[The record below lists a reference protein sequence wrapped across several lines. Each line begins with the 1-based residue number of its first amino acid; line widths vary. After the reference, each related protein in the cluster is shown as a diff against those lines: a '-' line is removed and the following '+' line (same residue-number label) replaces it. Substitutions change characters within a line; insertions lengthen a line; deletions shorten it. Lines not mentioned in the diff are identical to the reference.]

1 MKLCNEI
8 CNDGV
13 FNMQTILY
21 ANIIRVTNSPLKFPY
36 VVDDLIT
43 GRLNLRTRLKV
54 YGLRT
59 QNVKLN
65 TLSRFVYP
73 FIISA
78 ANGHLQIGSYFSCVL
93 RPVGFDVLVFG
104 LLHLFFVQQVFIRW
118 KLLSWKFIK
127 NSI

>member
-59 QNVKLN
+59 QNVKSKIKDCH
-65 TLSRFVYP
+65 TLC
-73 FIISA
+73 ISFYYQY
-78 ANGHLQIGSYFSCVL
+78 GK
-93 RPVGFDVLVFG
+93 R
-104 LLHLFFVQQVFIRW
+104 LFAKC
-118 KLLSWKFIK
+118 KLL
-127 NSI
+127 